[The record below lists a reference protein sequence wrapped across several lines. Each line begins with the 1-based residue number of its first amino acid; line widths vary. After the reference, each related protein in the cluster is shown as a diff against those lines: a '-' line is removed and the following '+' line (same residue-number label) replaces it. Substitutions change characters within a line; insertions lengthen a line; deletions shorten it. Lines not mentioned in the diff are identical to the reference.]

1 MTKKQKNINKVFIEV
16 VDAKYIEKH
25 KIMVFFNDNTYQT
38 IDIGKFLKK
47 YPSPIYNKYRSIEL
61 FKQFYI
67 DNGNIFW
74 GENADLCFHCLGL
87 YNNDLT
93 SEYDY

>member
-38 IDIGKFLKK
+38 IDMASF
-47 YPSPIYNKYRSIEL
+47 
-61 FKQFYI
+61 
-67 DNGNIFW
+67 
-74 GENADLCFHCLGL
+74 
-87 YNNDLT
+87 
-93 SEYDY
+93 